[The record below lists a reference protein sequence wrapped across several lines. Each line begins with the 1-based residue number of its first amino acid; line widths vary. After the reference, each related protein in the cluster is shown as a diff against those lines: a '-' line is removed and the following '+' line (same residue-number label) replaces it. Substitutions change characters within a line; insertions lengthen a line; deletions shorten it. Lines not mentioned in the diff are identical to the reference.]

1 MGMSWSDYLGI
12 GVQAGGAVA
21 STFGGPW
28 GMAAAGLGTA
38 VSSGLSLLD
47 KNKQVKLPGATPE
60 QEKGLFYT
68 GELARKAMATT
79 GISANTAGRVAQAGR
94 ESTMADIAEANTFS
108 QRLSPLDRM
117 MLTKKLTEKAQK
129 TQSVMMENLTA
140 YAEGRETQNLSVA
153 GNLSNNLVEQAT
165 ALERDRTNKYKEELL
180 SRQKQF
186 QSYTASMTDLAKVLS
201 GSLFDPAKKEPVA
214 PVTPGIDEAMA
225 NAKTPEGALTPDMA
239 KTGLES
245 YTDQEMKE
253 LRIKRWNENNPVEQK
268 PVARTGMENLTP
280 MEKAEI
286 NMKRVLENDP
296 FEAISQLGKLFQF
309 QGGGR

>member
-12 GVQAGGAVA
+12 GVQAGGAIA
-21 STFGGPW
+21 STVGGPW

-47 KNKQVKLPGATPE
+47 KNKQIKLPGATPE

-79 GISANTAGRVAQAGR
+79 GVSANTAGRVAQAGR

-153 GNLSNNLVEQAT
+153 GNLSSNLVEQAT
-165 ALERDRTNKYKEELL
+165 ELERDRTNKYKQELL

-201 GSLFDPAKKEPVA
+201 GSLFDPSKKEPAKPATPDAPIDITEKGYMNPDFGSVSAGGSLMEGTGKA
-214 PVTPGIDEAMA
+214 PVTPDFGSVSAGGSLMD
-225 NAKTPEGALTPDMA
+225 KTPEDDIM
-239 KTGLES
+239 
-245 YTDQEMKE
+245 
-253 LRIKRWNENNPVEQK
+253 NV
-268 PVARTGMENLTP
+268 
-280 MEKAEI
+280 
-286 NMKRVLENDP
+286 
-296 FEAISQLGKLFQF
+296 ISQLGKLFQF